1 MEKYYETLCSN
12 HDDII
17 FKVQQLEKYLKDN
30 ILILDQ
36 PWVRHIFDISGEIK
50 GQVKHWKKQGERM
63 ENRLRKYRR
72 AVERLGFKREV

>member
-1 MEKYYETLCSN
+1 MTKYYETLCSN

-36 PWVRHIFDISGEIK
+36 PWVKHIFDTTRDIK
-50 GQVKHWKKQGERM
+50 AQVKHCKKQGQRM

>member
-1 MEKYYETLCSN
+1 MTKYYETLCSN

-17 FKVQQLEKYLKDN
+17 FKIQQLEKYLKDN

-36 PWVRHIFDISGEIK
+36 PWVRHIFDTTGDIK
-50 GQVKHWKKQGERM
+50 AQVKHCKKQGQRM

-72 AVERLGFKREV
+72 AIERLGFKREV

>member
-36 PWVRHIFDISGEIK
+36 PWVRHIFDTTGDIK
-50 GQVKHWKKQGERM
+50 AQVKHCKKQGQRM
-63 ENRLRKYRR
+63 ETRLRKYRR

>member
-1 MEKYYETLCSN
+1 MTKYYETLCSN

-36 PWVRHIFDISGEIK
+36 PWVRHIFDTTGDIK
-50 GQVKHWKKQGERM
+50 AQVKQRKKQGQRM

>member
-1 MEKYYETLCSN
+1 MTKYYETLCSN

-36 PWVRHIFDISGEIK
+36 PWVKHIFDTTGDIK
-50 GQVKHWKKQGERM
+50 EQVKQ
-63 ENRLRKYRR
+63 
-72 AVERLGFKREV
+72 

>member
-1 MEKYYETLCSN
+1 MTKYYEALYSN

-17 FKVQQLEKYLKDN
+17 FKIQQLEKYLKDN

-36 PWVRHIFDISGEIK
+36 PWVKHIFDITGDIK
-50 GQVKHWKKQGERM
+50 AQIKHCKKQGQHI
-63 ENRLRKYRR
+63 ENRLHKYRR

>member
-1 MEKYYETLCSN
+1 MTKYYETLCSN

-36 PWVRHIFDISGEIK
+36 PWVRHIFDTTGDIK
-50 GQVKHWKKQGERM
+50 AQVKHCKKQGQRM
-63 ENRLRKYRR
+63 ETRLCKYRR
-72 AVERLGFKREV
+72 AIERLGFKREV

>member
-1 MEKYYETLCSN
+1 MAKYYETLCSN

-36 PWVRHIFDISGEIK
+36 PSVKHIFDITGDIK
-50 GQVKHWKKQGERM
+50 AQVEHCKKQCQRM